1 VAAAWQRL
9 LAFWWRREIA
19 KRGSDDDEHFGHQD
33 EQRGRDAPVGCHP
46 SRSTVEF
53 KVKHVWGLRTV
64 TGRFTRFGGTYT
76 AVDDGATIELDIDA
90 GSLDTGN
97 RHRDRHLR
105 GTDFFDVEQDPHV
118 RFTSEHVRDLGNGK
132 LWVDGE
138 LEAAGKRIPVSFEA
152 SRRDVGDDL
161 ELEATTTVDQRLLG
175 MTYSA
180 LGTLRAP
187 STLHVR
193 ARLTPA

>member
-1 VAAAWQRL
+1 MSTSVTETTR
-9 LAFWWRREIA
+9 AFA
-19 KRGSDDDEHFGHQD
+19 THQWVVD
-33 EQRGRDAPVGCHP
+33 P

-53 KVKHVWGLRTV
+53 SVKHFWGLRTV

-76 AVDDGATIELDIDA
+76 AVDDGATLELDNDA
-90 GSLDTGN
+90 TSVDTGN
-97 RHRDRHLR
+97 RQRDQHLQ
-105 GTDFFDVEQDPHV
+105 GTDFFHVEQHPHV
-118 RFTSEHVRDLGNGK
+118 RFKSANASDLGNGK
-132 LWVDGE
+132 LWVEGE
-138 LEAAGKRIPVSFEA
+138 LEAAGKRVPMSFEA
-152 SRRDVGDDL
+152 SRRDVGDDI

-187 STLHVR
+187 STLQVK